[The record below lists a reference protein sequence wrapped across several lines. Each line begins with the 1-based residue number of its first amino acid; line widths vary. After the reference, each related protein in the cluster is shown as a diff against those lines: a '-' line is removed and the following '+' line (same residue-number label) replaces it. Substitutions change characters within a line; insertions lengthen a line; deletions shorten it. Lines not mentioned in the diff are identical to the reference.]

1 MNARHSGSDERS
13 LPTFL
18 TAVTKSLLNLT
29 LSQFSA
35 SGQRRKALASI
46 TAVILPFLC
55 KTGKKGNILQL
66 SGRSS
71 LLQLPLQT
79 QILTPSPS
87 TTFKVV
93 SSWGNSRIPL
103 VSSPLQQAAEQ
114 SLPQS
119 FSSGVRLPKIAFAFS

>member
-1 MNARHSGSDERS
+1 MNLRHSGSEQRS

-35 SGQRRKALASI
+35 SGQRRNALASI
-46 TAVILPFLC
+46 SAVILPHLC

-66 SGRSS
+66 RGRSFLS
-71 LLQLPLQT
+71 HLPLHT

-87 TTFKVV
+87 TTFKEV
-93 SSWGNSRIPL
+93 SSWGKRRIPVVL
-103 VSSPLQQAAEQ
+103 SPLQQAAVH

-119 FSSGVRLPKIAFAFS
+119 LKRGVRSPKIEVAFL